1 VNSELI
7 KKELDNNGFA
17 VCHNFLQE
25 QALAELQA
33 RCDSLLDNTL
43 DSDYKFGKAI
53 RIRSLEENRVTNPAI
68 SAAFDSEILEDI
80 KSKAFPD
87 GCGFTEIFVTHEFTD
102 KKGLERNGYLH
113 FDRIWTFKYLYYL
126 TDVKELSDGPLRV
139 VPKSNQWGAAMR
151 INQIGK
157 PYELQKNR
165 IQIDYPDIYNSFDI
179 EKKTTPIF
187 GNAGTLIIF
196 DTDTFHMGG
205 NVSNNKE
212 RKVCR
217 LHMRG

>member
-1 VNSELI
+1 MNSELI
-7 KKELDNNGFA
+7 KKELNNNGFA
-17 VCHNFLQE
+17 VCHNFLQG
-25 QALAELQA
+25 QVLTELQA

-53 RIRSLEENRVTNPAI
+53 RIRSLEENRITNPAI
-68 SAAFDSEILEDI
+68 SAAFDSEILE
-80 KSKAFPD
+80 
-87 GCGFTEIFVTHEFTD
+87 EIFVTHEFTD

-151 INQIGK
+151 INQAGK

-179 EKKTTPIF
+179 EEKTTPIF
-187 GNAGTLIIF
+187 GDAGTLIIF

-205 NVSNNKE
+205 NVSNDRE

-217 LHMRG
+217 LHMRK